1 MTSDDRADAAYWSRR
16 SDVAARRAETVLIVD
31 QDPGV
36 CAVLRR
42 GLVRL
47 GYAVLSAGDGEEAL
61 ELVAHYTSRIH
72 LAVVDVMLPGRSG
85 TDLVRDLRAA
95 GSRLPVL
102 LLTARD
108 RTEDKVE
115 ELDASADDYL
125 TKPFDFTE
133 LMARLR
139 ALLRR
144 SGGAPAPLLRAA
156 EVEMDP
162 ARREVRLAGEPVSLT
177 PKEFAL
183 LEYLLRNPDRPL
195 SRSTIMEHVW
205 GIRFDPGTNVV
216 DVFINALRNKL
227 DPERKLIRTVRG
239 VGYMIKAPGQEAS

>member
-1 MTSDDRADAAYWSRR
+1 MRILVVEDSPRIAAFLRKGLSEEGYVVETEADGDRAFETARSQEFDA
-16 SDVAARRAETVLIVD
+16 
-31 QDPGV
+31 
-36 CAVLRR
+36 
-42 GLVRL
+42 
-47 GYAVLSAGDGEEAL
+47 
-61 ELVAHYTSRIH
+61 
-72 LAVVDVMLPGRSG
+72 AVVDVMLPGRSG
-85 TDLVRDLRAA
+85 IELVRDLRAR

-108 RTEDKVE
+108 RTEDKVAG
-115 ELDASADDYL
+115 LDAGADDYL

-144 SGGAPAPLLRAA
+144 SGGAPVPVLRAGP
-156 EVEMDP
+156 VELDP
-162 ARREVRLAGEPVSLT
+162 AKREVRLEGSPVSLT

-195 SRSTIMEHVW
+195 SRATLMEHVW

-216 DVFINALRNKL
+216 DVFINALRNKV
-227 DPERKLIRTVRG
+227 DPERRLIQTVRG
-239 VGYMIKAPGQEAS
+239 VGYMIRAGEPEAPE